1 MARGDMLG
9 ENLTFG
15 ASVEIL
21 NRPPYEAVS
30 MTLDFSSAEANGKF
44 KKDADTGELYVP
56 AGMPID
62 KDGKPVEATPYTNV
76 VGILLV
82 NVYQHR
88 PQGTIVTEG
97 YINKARAEASIGTSY
112 DASLISALVNAGCRI
127 RIEGDEGD
135 DVLIGKISSGE

>member
-21 NRPPYEAVS
+21 NRPPYRAVS
-30 MTLDFSSAEANGKF
+30 MTIDFSEAAENGKF

-62 KDGKPVEATPYTNV
+62 KKGKPVHETPYTDV

-88 PQGTIVTEG
+88 PQGAVVTEG
-97 YINKARAEASIGTSY
+97 YINKERAEASIGTSY
-112 DASLISALVNAGCRI
+112 ASDLISALVNAGCRI
-127 RIEGDEGD
+127 RIEGDD
-135 DVLIGKISSGE
+135 DTDILIGTISSGE